1 MKGKTVI
8 VTGASGGIG
17 GAIVSELLERGADVI
32 GACRRP
38 QRLPEHPRLRGLELD
53 LASFASVRRAAGML
67 EGERIYGIVS
77 NAGIMPV
84 RETVITADGLERTY
98 QVNYEATRMFAE
110 LLLPQVQPGGVVVF
124 TSSVARKVPRHIDDA
139 PGRAARAADPWSR
152 FVAYGR
158 SKLLLWKLTQEMA
171 PKLAERGIRV
181 NCATPGVVDT
191 GILSLGWPV
200 VDRLADV
207 FFRPFISTP
216 RQGAK
221 AALHALD
228 SDETGRLYA
237 QSGLIG

>member
-98 QVNYEATRMFAE
+98 QVNYEGDKDVCGVAFAAGAAGRC
-110 LLLPQVQPGGVVVF
+110 GGVYEF
-124 TSSVARKVPRHIDDA
+124 GGQKGAAAYRRCAR
-139 PGRAARAADPWSR
+139 
-152 FVAYGR
+152 
-158 SKLLLWKLTQEMA
+158 
-171 PKLAERGIRV
+171 
-181 NCATPGVVDT
+181 
-191 GILSLGWPV
+191 
-200 VDRLADV
+200 
-207 FFRPFISTP
+207 
-216 RQGAK
+216 
-221 AALHALD
+221 
-228 SDETGRLYA
+228 TGRE
-237 QSGLIG
+237 GR

>member
-17 GAIVSELLERGADVI
+17 GAIVSELLERG

-110 LLLPQVQPGGVVVF
+110 LLLPQLQPGGVVVF
-124 TSSVARKVPRHIDDA
+124 TSSVA
-139 PGRAARAADPWSR
+139 
-152 FVAYGR
+152 
-158 SKLLLWKLTQEMA
+158 
-171 PKLAERGIRV
+171 
-181 NCATPGVVDT
+181 
-191 GILSLGWPV
+191 
-200 VDRLADV
+200 
-207 FFRPFISTP
+207 
-216 RQGAK
+216 
-221 AALHALD
+221 
-228 SDETGRLYA
+228 
-237 QSGLIG
+237 